1 MAARMTLKDF
11 IEKSQQMHNNKYD
24 YSKSVYINN
33 SSKIAIICPEH
44 GEFLQRAS
52 SHMQG
57 QGCPVCAHD
66 LRAKTCLNRYG
77 VAQPMMTEENRLKA
91 SESVKNKYGVD
102 NVFQSEIIKNKIA
115 QTNLEH
121 FGVENPMQ
129 NADIK
134 NKAQQT
140 NIEKYGV
147 SCSMRN
153 ENVKAKHRASVK
165 THYGVENS
173 MQSPEVQVK
182 CRKTFIAKYGVE
194 NPRQNAEINEKIKN
208 TCLKKYGV
216 SYAIMSVE
224 TRKKAIKTLIARYGV
239 KNPMQDITIRNKSRQ
254 TNLTRYGSENPMSS
268 LDIQQKQQA
277 SMLDK
282 YGVNYPL
289 QSSDIRN
296 KVIETSMEHYGVKN
310 PMQNEDVQNSVK
322 QTNLER
328 YGAENPMHNLD
339 IQQKCIDTIFT
350 RYGVKYPAQN
360 ADIMSKIL
368 KSKRENGTFNTS
380 KPEETLYDVLCN
392 VFGENDVIRQHSSD
406 LYPFACDFYIKS
418 RDLYI
423 ELNASWTHGGHFY
436 NAEQDVDIIKN
447 WQSKSVTSV
456 YYENAL
462 TVWTVR
468 DVEKRNTAKN
478 NNLNYITFWDNELRD
493 AELWFAMNCPD
504 GKDYDKKYSWLPERV
519 INNIN
524 YPKPKLTGTHSN
536 LSAIAKSYNF
546 DIFYENEINLWNENL
561 DYKNLTLQAFLYYNR
576 LKYIGKLPNELSN
589 IAILRAFT
597 IAGIRKG
604 YTVFDTS
611 LMNMIAT
618 KYNIKSVCD
627 PCAGWGERML
637 YCYHNNIAYHGIDIN
652 AKLQKGYNNMITDFN
667 MTEQVIETADS
678 ALCNISGNY
687 DAVITCPPYGNIEIY
702 SENGSENLD
711 NNAFLDWWHQVVLNC
726 DKTGIK
732 YFCFQINQKYRDSML
747 KIVENCNYK
756 LIDELQFNN
765 NKSSHFT
772 RKCENNIKKEFE
784 TMLVLQKI

>member
-1 MAARMTLKDF
+1 MATRMTLKDF
-11 IEKSQQMHNNKYD
+11 IEKSQQMHNNKYN
-24 YSKSVYINN
+24 YSKSIYINN

-52 SHMQG
+52 SHIQG
-57 QGCPVCAHD
+57 QGCPVCAHS
-66 LRAKTCLNRYG
+66 LRAKTCVERYG

-91 SESVKNKYGVD
+91 SESVKNKYGVN
-102 NVFQSEIIKNKIA
+102 NVFQSDVIKNKIV

-121 FGVENPMQ
+121 YGVENPMQ
-129 NADIK
+129 NADIR

-147 SCSMRN
+147 SCSMQN

-173 MQSPEVQVK
+173 MQSPEVQAK

-194 NPRQNAEINEKIKN
+194 NPRQNAEINEKIKD

-216 SYAIMSVE
+216 AYAIMSVE
-224 TRKKAIKTLIARYGV
+224 TRKKAIKTFIAKYGV

-254 TNLTRYGSENPMSS
+254 TNLTRYGSENPMGS
-268 LDIQQKQQA
+268 LDIQQKC
-277 SMLDK
+277 LD
-282 YGVNYPL
+282 
-289 QSSDIRN
+289 
-296 KVIETSMEHYGVKN
+296 
-310 PMQNEDVQNSVK
+310 
-322 QTNLER
+322 
-328 YGAENPMHNLD
+328 
-339 IQQKCIDTIFT
+339 
-350 RYGVKYPAQN
+350 
-360 ADIMSKIL
+360 
-368 KSKRENGTFNTS
+368 SKRENGTFNTS

-392 VFGENDVIRQHSSD
+392 VFGENDIIRQYSSD

-418 RDLYI
+418 KDLYI

-436 NAEQDVDIIKN
+436 NAEQDVAIIEN
-447 WQSKSVTSV
+447 WQSKATTSV
-456 YYENAL
+456 YYKNAL
-462 TVWTVR
+462 TVWTIR
-468 DVEKRNTAKN
+468 DAEKREAAKN

-504 GKDYDKKYSWLPERV
+504 GRDYDKKYSWLPERV
-519 INNIN
+519 INNSN
-524 YPKPKLTGTHSN
+524 YSKPKLTGTHSN
-536 LSAIAKSYNF
+536 LSAVVKNYNF
-546 DIFYENEINLWNENL
+546 DIFYENEINLWNNNA

-576 LKYIGKLPNELSN
+576 LKYIGKLPHELSDME
-589 IAILRAFT
+589 ILRAFT

-604 YTVFDTS
+604 YTVFDAS
-611 LMNMIAT
+611 LMNIIAT

-702 SENGSENLD
+702 SKNGSENLD

-732 YFCFQINQKYRDSML
+732 YFCFQINQKYRNNML

-772 RKCENNIKKEFE
+772 RKGENNIKKEFE